1 MAQLANTPSHLFEKD
16 RNMIGY
22 ALVGSNDLT
31 AAKAFYDD
39 LLGSIGAKSVME
51 HRSGGRI
58 YAVTPGNPMFGVV
71 APADGGAA
79 TVGNG
84 TMISF
89 SADSRQQVDDFHAK
103 ALELGATDEGPPGV
117 RGNDPDG
124 FYGAYFRD
132 PDGNKL
138 CVYRYGPAKSL

>member
-1 MAQLANTPSHLFEKD
+1 
-16 RNMIGY
+16 MIGY
-22 ALVGSNDLT
+22 ALVGSNDL
-31 AAKAFYDD
+31 ASAKAFYDE

-58 YAVTPGNPMFGVV
+58 YAITPGKPMFGVV
-71 APADGGAA
+71 APVNGEPA

-89 SADSRQQVDDFHAK
+89 SADSRQQVDRFHAK
-103 ALELGATDEGPPGV
+103 ALELGAANEGAPGV
-117 RGNDPDG
+117 RGDNPDG
-124 FYGAYFRD
+124 FYGGYFRD

-138 CVYRYGPAKSL
+138 CVYRVGPAEADVRTD